1 MDRRR
6 RSRYV
11 PQFDVLEDRQTP
23 SVLEPT
29 RLVPVLPTANDHD
42 PAAAAAVAAPSS
54 PLQSDPFGVAV
65 ADAIADPFPVNIHP
79 PVKVHGLPVAL
90 HRQPYEW

>member
-1 MDRRR
+1 MPYPD
-6 RSRYV
+6 
-11 PQFDVLEDRQTP
+11 PFGALNNHPLHDQAIQ
-23 SVLEPT
+23 
-29 RLVPVLPTANDHD
+29 PTANEHD

-54 PLQSDPFGVAV
+54 PLQSDPFGMAI
-65 ADAIADPFPVNIHP
+65 ADAIADPFPVNFHP